1 MTRTVYEAIAQ
12 PVCEA
17 IAQRWLPTSATA
29 KSTTPHRGAAPTW
42 PLFLAI
48 AIPAGAALATAWL
61 LKGRGLH
68 SRSTTVKDVMVDEVV
83 TAEASMTLAE
93 AARLMRDHNVGILPV
108 IVNAKLAGVI
118 TDRDLVVRGIAR
130 GADPTLTA
138 VGEFVSNDLICA
150 RPDTSL
156 EEAMEVMA
164 ERQVGR
170 LPVVD
175 DDNHL
180 VGIVTL
186 SSLALR
192 SEDDTETLEAAKEV
206 SRRSIKGPAERTA
219 AARGAKRQ
227 LEQAS

>member
-1 MTRTVYEAIAQ
+1 MTRPVYEAIAQ

-17 IAQRWLPTSATA
+17 IARRWLPTSVAA
-29 KSTTPHRGAAPTW
+29 KSTPAHNGATPIW
-42 PLFLAI
+42 PLFVAI
-48 AIPAGAALATAWL
+48 AIPACAGLAAAWF
-61 LKGRGLH
+61 LKERGLH
-68 SRSTTVKDVMVDEVV
+68 SRSTTVKDVMVDDVV

-93 AARLMRDHNVGILPV
+93 AARLMREHNVGILPV

-118 TDRDLVVRGIAR
+118 TDRDLVVRGIAQ

-138 VGEFVSNDLICA
+138 VGEFVSNALICA
-150 RPDTSL
+150 RPDTPL

-175 DDNHL
+175 YDNHL

-192 SEDDTETLEAAKEV
+192 SGVDTETLEAAKEV
-206 SRRSIKGPAERTA
+206 SRRSIKGPAEPTA
-219 AARGAKRQ
+219 ANRQTKRQ